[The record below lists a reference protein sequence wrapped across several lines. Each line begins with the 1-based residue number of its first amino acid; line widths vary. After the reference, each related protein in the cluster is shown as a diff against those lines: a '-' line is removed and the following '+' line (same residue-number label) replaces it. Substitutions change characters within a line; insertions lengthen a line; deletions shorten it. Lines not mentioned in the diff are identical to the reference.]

1 MAKEITKPFTG
12 IGDLL
17 SKLNS
22 ESKLLTEMY
31 HYRTRLEF
39 SYSHALELA
48 SSEKRL
54 QMLIEYGIL
63 HRDGDNLEIDELF
76 LRFFE
81 EVLQSSE
88 DISNA
93 TVEENLTKLQKN
105 IEYYQK
111 EQNNTEGQRY
121 YLRMI
126 RRGLVVIGSMV
137 RRNVVTLKRNIDDV
151 YKTIGNYAT
160 KRMRLEEYM
169 QQLRSISLLIDET
182 RKILKREDTTF
193 RVMIPDERLLHI
205 IAEVHSDMQ
214 FAFENVIELER
225 VIRDYLHQIDVQTRT
240 LNKIRKLKYLKDMET
255 WRSDSD
261 VEAVLS
267 RLNAVWME
275 REYKRRI
282 KPSLSYITTTTE
294 GISVLEQVQKILSK
308 GRRDRRVAAPPLG
321 KEQLAALKIVE
332 DIVDTDRLAT
342 AFMASGRDLFDF
354 VINYHYETPQ
364 PLDRRLEYYAEIVQG
379 YLGQLRFTGEWRDY
393 EQLRYPIIYA
403 R

>member
-182 RKILKREDTTF
+182 RKILRREDTTF
-193 RVMIPDERLLHI
+193 RVMISLSSARLLRSGFTIARLRRSNSPTSRRSPFARWRRLPVRLQLTLLTDERPS
-205 IAEVHSDMQ
+205 ATEEPS
-214 FAFENVIELER
+214 R
-225 VIRDYLHQIDVQTRT
+225 RDCGRL
-240 LNKIRKLKYLKDMET
+240 
-255 WRSDSD
+255 
-261 VEAVLS
+261 AS
-267 RLNAVWME
+267 RLRHHSRFRIQRYLWTVE
-275 REYKRRI
+275 R
-282 KPSLSYITTTTE
+282 
-294 GISVLEQVQKILSK
+294 
-308 GRRDRRVAAPPLG
+308 
-321 KEQLAALKIVE
+321 
-332 DIVDTDRLAT
+332 
-342 AFMASGRDLFDF
+342 
-354 VINYHYETPQ
+354 
-364 PLDRRLEYYAEIVQG
+364 
-379 YLGQLRFTGEWRDY
+379 
-393 EQLRYPIIYA
+393 
-403 R
+403 

>member
-160 KRMRLEEYM
+160 KRMRL
-169 QQLRSISLLIDET
+169 
-182 RKILKREDTTF
+182 
-193 RVMIPDERLLHI
+193 
-205 IAEVHSDMQ
+205 
-214 FAFENVIELER
+214 
-225 VIRDYLHQIDVQTRT
+225 
-240 LNKIRKLKYLKDMET
+240 
-255 WRSDSD
+255 
-261 VEAVLS
+261 
-267 RLNAVWME
+267 
-275 REYKRRI
+275 
-282 KPSLSYITTTTE
+282 
-294 GISVLEQVQKILSK
+294 
-308 GRRDRRVAAPPLG
+308 
-321 KEQLAALKIVE
+321 
-332 DIVDTDRLAT
+332 
-342 AFMASGRDLFDF
+342 
-354 VINYHYETPQ
+354 
-364 PLDRRLEYYAEIVQG
+364 
-379 YLGQLRFTGEWRDY
+379 
-393 EQLRYPIIYA
+393 
-403 R
+403 